1 MNANDFAG
9 KSALVTG
16 AGRGIGRA
24 TAIGLA
30 AAGAHVGLLAR
41 SSDELSEVAATIAQ
55 QGGDAS
61 VVRADLSDAAETEAA
76 ITETLRG
83 LPSIDILINNAAVV
97 WPLGPTLAADPAD
110 LRKAIEVN
118 LFAVITLTR
127 AFLPGM
133 LERGW
138 GRIVNVS
145 SGIVASPTAMIGA
158 NGYVLTKSALEAHTV
173 NLAAE
178 LAESGVTV
186 NAYRPG
192 SVDTAMQGYIREQPP
207 EAIGQA
213 LHDRFVETYAAGT
226 LISPETSAA
235 SLLEHLAS
243 VETGRIWRVAGA

>member
-41 SSDELSEVAATIAQ
+41 SSDELSEVAATITQ
-55 QGGDAS
+55 QGGNAS
-61 VVRADLSDAAETEAA
+61 VVRADLSDPAQTEAA
-76 ITETLRG
+76 ITETLRD

-97 WPLGPTLAADPAD
+97 SPLGPTLATDPAD

-138 GRIVNVS
+138 GRIANVS
-145 SGIVASPTAMIGA
+145 SGIVASPEAMIGA
-158 NGYVLTKSALEAHTV
+158 NAYVLTKSALEALTV

-207 EAIGQA
+207 EAIGRT

-235 SLLEHLAS
+235 FLLEHLAS
-243 VETGRIWRVAGA
+243 VETGQIWRVAGA

>member
-1 MNANDFAG
+1 MNADDLAG

-30 AAGAHVGLLAR
+30 AAGARVGLLAR
-41 SSDELSEVAATIAQ
+41 SSDELSEVAATIAE
-55 QGGDAS
+55 QGGNAS
-61 VVRADLSDAAETEAA
+61 VVRADLSDAAQTEAA
-76 ITETLRG
+76 ITETLRD

-97 WPLGPTLAADPAD
+97 WPLGPTLATDPAD

-138 GRIVNVS
+138 GRIANVS
-145 SGIVASPTAMIGA
+145 SGIVASPEAMIGA
-158 NGYVLTKSALEAHTV
+158 NAYVLTKSALEAHTV

-207 EAIGQA
+207 EAIGRT

-243 VETGRIWRVAGA
+243 VETGQIWRVAGA